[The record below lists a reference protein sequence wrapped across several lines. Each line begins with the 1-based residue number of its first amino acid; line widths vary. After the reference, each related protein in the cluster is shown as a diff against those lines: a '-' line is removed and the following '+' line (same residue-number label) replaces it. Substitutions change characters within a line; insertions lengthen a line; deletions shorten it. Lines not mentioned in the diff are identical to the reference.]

1 MRIADIKIKG
11 KKPLLL
17 IIAAAVVLAA
27 VVLAVYGVAGGFG
40 KTGSHK
46 GDGDNGGNG
55 NNGGKGSKNSGSV
68 TGEGISDSNDKEENL
83 VEKYAAID
91 SSLLLACKRDL
102 ENSAVEEGIIEEHH
116 LAVLAEQKA
125 RAEAEVKAV
134 AERAAAEAKAVEEK
148 AATEAKAAKEKKA
161 AEKAAQNAY
170 VPPSGGATGGHIV
183 AIDAGHQTKGNNEQE
198 PIGPG
203 ATQTKPKV
211 SSGTSGCVTGLTE
224 YQLNLNVSLKLKA
237 ALTQRGY
244 TVVMIRETND
254 VNLSNKERADIAN
267 RSGAE
272 IFLRIHADSSTDS
285 SVTGASVLYPSP
297 SNPYVASL
305 SASSKAL
312 SSAVGTRMCQAA
324 GAKFR
329 GTVASDTMSGIN
341 WCTIPVAIVEMG
353 FMSNP
358 DEDRKMASD
367 DYQNRLVQGMAD
379 GVDEYFAGR

>member
-27 VVLAVYGVAGGFG
+27 VVLAVYGVTGGFG

-68 TGEGISDSNDKEENL
+68 TGEGITDSNDKEENHA
-83 VEKYAAID
+83 EKYAAID
-91 SSLLLACKRDL
+91 SSLFLAAKEDTGNRT
-102 ENSAVEEGIIEEHH
+102 VEEGIKEERH
-116 LAVLAEQKA
+116 LAELAEQKA
-125 RAEAEVKAV
+125 RAETEAKAAAEK
-134 AERAAAEAKAVEEK
+134 AAAEAKAAEEK
-148 AATEAKAAKEKKA
+148 TAAEAKAAADKKA
-161 AEKAAQNAY
+161 AEAAQNAY
-170 VPPSGGATGGHIV
+170 VPPSGGTTGGHIV
-183 AIDAGHQTKGNNEQE
+183 AIDAGHQAKGNNEQE

-211 SSGTSGCVTGLTE
+211 SSGTSGCVTGLAE

-379 GVDEYFAGR
+379 GVDEYFGSR